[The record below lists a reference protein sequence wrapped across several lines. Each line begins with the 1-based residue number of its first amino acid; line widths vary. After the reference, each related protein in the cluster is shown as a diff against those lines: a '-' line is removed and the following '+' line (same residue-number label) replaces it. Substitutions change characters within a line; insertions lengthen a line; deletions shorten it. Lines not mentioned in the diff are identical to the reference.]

1 MTEWHLQNGT
11 EACVENGTQNI
22 KIGMDENTYKL
33 QKQST
38 SLKKMAYVDN
48 KRPCSL
54 Q

>member
-11 EACVENGTQNI
+11 EACVENCTQNI
-22 KIGMDENTYKL
+22 KIGMDENMYEL

-38 SLKKMAYVDN
+38 YVDN